1 MRKPTKSKK
10 EKVPKITEAEYVEYI
25 SHLREGN
32 EEELKMQKGGL
43 IENVIK
49 EKWANGGEKPPFCVE
64 MNFVVIGKRKGEK
77 DEGKGQKNFFWKNE
91 IFL

>member
-49 EKWANGGEKPPFCVE
+49 EK
-64 MNFVVIGKRKGEK
+64 
-77 DEGKGQKNFFWKNE
+77 
-91 IFL
+91 